1 MDRKEFIKN
10 EINLDPMDPFNHY
23 LLAIEYQKEGSI
35 KESFDLFEE
44 IITQFPDY
52 VATYYTYANALLAS
66 EEEDKAEKIIWKG
79 VEEAEKKGAAKA
91 LKELKQLLELNF

>member
-10 EINLDPMDPFNHY
+10 EINQDPTDPFNHY

-66 EEEDKAEKIIWKG
+66 DEEDKSEKIIRKG
-79 VEEAEKKGAAKA
+79 IEEAEKKGAAKA

>member
-10 EINLDPMDPFNHY
+10 EINQDPTDPFNHY
-23 LLAIEYQKEGSI
+23 LLAIEFQKEGSI

-66 EEEDKAEKIIWKG
+66 EEEDKAEKIIRKG
-79 VEEAEKKGAAKA
+79 IEEAEKKGAAKA

>member
-10 EINLDPMDPFNHY
+10 EINQDPMDPFNHY
-23 LLAIEYQKEGSI
+23 LLGIEYQKEGAI
-35 KESFDLFEE
+35 KEAFDLFEE

-52 VATYYTYANALLAS
+52 VATYYTYANALFAS
-66 EEEDKAEKIIWKG
+66 DDEDKAEKIIRQG
-79 VEEAEKKGAAKA
+79 IEEAKKKGAAKA

>member
-10 EINLDPMDPFNHY
+10 EINQDPMDPFNHY
-23 LLAIEYQKEGSI
+23 LLAIEYQKEGAK

-44 IITQFPDY
+44 IIAQFPDY
-52 VATYYTYANALLAS
+52 VATYYTYENALLS
-66 EEEDKAEKIIWKG
+66 CDEEEKAEKIIWRGIK
-79 VEEAEKKGAAKA
+79 EAEKKGAAKT

>member
-10 EINLDPMDPFNHY
+10 EINQDPMDPFNYY
-23 LLAIEYQKEGSI
+23 LLAIEYQKEGDI
-35 KESFDLFEE
+35 KTSFDLFEE

-66 EEEDKAEKIIWKG
+66 DKEDKAEQIIRKG
-79 VEEAEKKGAAKA
+79 IEEAEKKGAAKA

>member
-10 EINLDPMDPFNHY
+10 EINQDPTDPFNHY

-44 IITQFPDY
+44 IVTQFPDY

-66 EEEDKAEKIIWKG
+66 DEEDKAEKIIRKG
-79 VEEAEKKGAAKA
+79 IEEAEKKGAAKA

>member
-10 EINLDPMDPFNHY
+10 EINQDPKDPFNHY
-23 LLAIEYQKEGSI
+23 LLAIEYQKEGTL
-35 KESFDLFEE
+35 KESFDQFEE
-44 IITQFPDY
+44 LIIQFPDY

-66 EEEDKAEKIIWKG
+66 EEEDKAEIIIQKG
-79 VEEAEKKGAAKA
+79 IEEAEKKGAAKA

>member
-10 EINLDPMDPFNHY
+10 EINQDPTDPFNHY

-66 EEEDKAEKIIWKG
+66 EEEDKAEKIIRKG
-79 VEEAEKKGAAKA
+79 IEEAEKKGAAKA

>member
-23 LLAIEYQKEGSI
+23 LLAMEYQKEGGL

-44 IITQFPDY
+44 IIIQFPDY

-66 EEEDKAEKIIWKG
+66 DKEDKAEKIIRQG
-79 VEEAEKKGAAKA
+79 INEAEKKGAAKA

>member
-10 EINLDPMDPFNHY
+10 EINQDPMDPFNHY
-23 LLAIEYQKEGSI
+23 LLAIEYQKEGALR
-35 KESFDLFEE
+35 ESFSLFEG

-66 EEEDKAEKIIWKG
+66 DEEDKAEKIIRQG
-79 VEEAEKKGAAKA
+79 INEAEKK
-91 LKELKQLLELNF
+91 ELQKP